1 MSESASFDE
10 SNVSW
15 EPLPGPGGPPAD
27 HIGMPLLNVDDQAN
41 IVDVPFKF
49 DTGAKLV
56 MLRHTSVFNTL
67 VVKDDHHIY
76 AW

>member
-15 EPLPGPGGPPAD
+15 EPLPGPGGLPAD
-27 HIGMPLLNVDDQAN
+27 DIGMSILNVDDQAN
-41 IVDVPFKF
+41 IEDLPFKF
-49 DTGAKLV
+49 DAGAKIV
-56 MLRHTSVFNTL
+56 MHGHTSVFNTL
-67 VVKDDHHIY
+67 VVKGEHHIY